1 LEYPK
6 YFGYEVVISN
16 AVFFRKTPTNKIFLT
31 IFTKKMMSTVVKEK
45 IAKPNKLPFLHAQV
59 LQKIYFDL
67 FEHKRTTIEELSEL
81 TDYPKGS
88 IILNDAIE
96 SLEAKGFVDG
106 DIITGFRIP
115 ENCLDLFS
123 KIVKKNDYIHKK
135 YSTNILQFT
144 TPENFTPTLFEE
156 EHTISE
162 LNKYGTVHKW
172 YDYLEDFP
180 FSLIEDKIK
189 EYKVKPNSLVVEPFA
204 GSGTTCISAN
214 FFKSNSVGFDAN
226 PLMTFISEVKTT
238 WDIDLTHYKKQVIKV
253 AEQFLEK
260 IHNYDSLKLKK
271 GFLEN
276 MPRKELNQWLSPAL
290 QKEVNLLKNLI
301 DEISD
306 KKIKNLLLL
315 AMSKSCLDA
324 SYVSF
329 CPGTTFYPFREK
341 EEFWDLFTKKVIQIY
356 DDLQKVQK
364 HNHYGISKL
373 INDTC
378 LNASKYIKSKTIN
391 FIITSPP
398 YPNDL
403 EYTRQTRLEMY
414 LLDFVKNMGDVQQIK
429 KKMVKGST
437 KLIFKESKSEVF
449 ALKFNDVKIVSDKI
463 YEQTKDKNWGFD
475 YPRMVREYFGDM
487 YLCLSEFFPL
497 MKKNAH
503 FLLVVGDQTVK
514 GVYIPVCDILIE
526 MGQEIGY
533 RNCRKELFRMRR
545 STEHN
550 ILLPEEIVI
559 IEK

>member
-1 LEYPK
+1 MTLSLNLLKIKKPTT
-6 YFGYEVVISN
+6 IS
-16 AVFFRKTPTNKIFLT
+16 P
-31 IFTKKMMSTVVKEK
+31 
-45 IAKPNKLPFLHAQV
+45 AKSINPNKLPFLQV
-59 LQKIYFDL
+59 QILQKTYLDL
-67 FEHKRTTIEELSEL
+67 YEKRLTNLEELAKV
-81 TDYPKGS
+81 TDYPEDSK
-88 IILNDAIE
+88 ILKDAID
-96 SLEAKGFVDG
+96 SLVEKGFLEG
-106 DIITGFRIP
+106 DLSNGFSVP
-115 ENCLDLFS
+115 EYCIDLFS
-123 KIVKKNDYIHKK
+123 KIIKKSDYKHKK
-135 YSTNILQFT
+135 YSDKILRFAKFG
-144 TPENFTPTLFEE
+144 NLSLKLFDNEQS
-156 EHTISE
+156 ISD
-162 LNKYGTVHKW
+162 LNKHGVIHKW

-180 FSLIEDKIK
+180 YSLIEDKIK
-189 EYKVKPNSLVVEPFA
+189 EYKIKHNSLVVDPFV
-204 GSGTTCISAN
+204 GSGTTLVSAN
-214 FFKSNSVGFDAN
+214 MFHCNSVGFDAN

-238 WDIDLTHYKKQVIKV
+238 WDFDLTLYKKQVIKV

-260 IHNYDSLKLKK
+260 IHDYDSLKLKK
-271 GFLEN
+271 GFLVN
-276 MPRKELNQWLSPAL
+276 MPRKELNQWLSPSL

-341 EEFWDLFTKKVIQIY
+341 EEFWNLFTKKVLQIHE
-356 DDLQKVQK
+356 DLEKVQR
-364 HNHYGISKL
+364 HNHYGKSKL

-378 LNASKYIKSKTIN
+378 LNASKYIKPKTIN

-414 LLDFVKNMGDVQQIK
+414 LLDFVKNMDDVQQIK

-437 KLIFKESKSEVF
+437 KLIFKESKSEIF
-449 ALKFNDVKIVSDKI
+449 TLKFNEVKIVSDKI

-497 MKKNAH
+497 MKNNAH

-526 MGQEIGY
+526 MAQEIGY
-533 RNCRKELFRMRR
+533 RNCKKELFRMRR
-545 STEHN
+545 STGHN
-550 ILLPEEIVI
+550 VLLPEEIVI

>member
-1 LEYPK
+1 MILA
-6 YFGYEVVISN
+6 I
-16 AVFFRKTPTNKIFLT
+16 T
-31 IFTKKMMSTVVKEK
+31 KEK
-45 IAKPNKLPFLHAQV
+45 IANPNKLPFLQAQI

-67 FEHKRTTIEELSEL
+67 FERKRTTIEELSEL

-88 IILNDAIE
+88 KILNDAIE
-96 SLEAKGFVDG
+96 ALVEKGFLDG
-106 DIITGFRIP
+106 NLITGFSVS
-115 ENCLDLFS
+115 EYCLDLFS
-123 KIVKKNDYIHKK
+123 KIVKKNDYKHKK

-144 TPENFTPTLFEE
+144 TPENFTLKLFEE
-156 EHTISE
+156 EQTISE

-189 EYKVKPNSLVVEPFA
+189 EYKIKPNSLIVEPFA

-214 FFKSNSVGFDAN
+214 FFRCNSIGFDAN

-238 WDIDLTHYKKQVIKV
+238 WDIDLTLYKKQVIKV
-253 AEQFLEK
+253 ASQFLEK
-260 IHNYDSLKLKK
+260 IHHYDSLNFKN

-276 MPRKELNQWLSPAL
+276 MPKKELNQWLSPAL
-290 QKEVNLLKNLI
+290 QKEVNLLKNLS
-301 DEISD
+301 DEIPD
-306 KKIKNLLLL
+306 QKIKKLLLL
-315 AMSKSCLDA
+315 ALSKSCLDA

-341 EEFWDLFTKKVIQIY
+341 EEFWDLLTKKVIQIHE
-356 DDLQKVQK
+356 DLKKVQK
-364 HNHYGISKL
+364 HNHYGKSTL

-378 LNASKYIKSKTIN
+378 LNASKYIKSKSID

-414 LLDFVKNMGDVQQIK
+414 LLDFVKNMDEVKQIK

-437 KLIFKESKSEVF
+437 KLIFKESSSEVF
-449 ALKFNDVKIVSDKI
+449 ALKFKDVKIVSDKI

-487 YLCLSEFFPL
+487 YLCLKEFYPL

-526 MGQEIGY
+526 MAQEIGY
-533 RNCRKELFRMRR
+533 RNCKKELFRMRR
-545 STEHN
+545 STGHN
-550 ILLPEEIVI
+550 VLLPEEIVI

>member
-1 LEYPK
+1 MDIKQSTIGEIIK
-6 YFGYEVVISN
+6 SEKKI
-16 AVFFRKTPTNKIFLT
+16 TN
-31 IFTKKMMSTVVKEK
+31 
-45 IAKPNKLPFLHAQV
+45 PNKLPFLQAQV

-67 FEHKRTTIEELSEL
+67 FEHKRITIEELSKL
-81 TDYPKGS
+81 TDYPKNS
-88 IILNDAIE
+88 KILNDAIE
-96 SLEAKGFVDG
+96 SLDKKGFLDG
-106 DIITGFRIP
+106 NLITGFRIS
-115 ENCLDLFS
+115 ENYLDLFS
-123 KIVKKNDYIHKK
+123 KIVKKNDLNTKK

-144 TPENFTPTLFEE
+144 TSENFTLKLFEE
-156 EHTISE
+156 EQTISE

-189 EYKVKPNSLVVEPFA
+189 EYKIKPNSLVVEPFA
-204 GSGTTCISAN
+204 GSGTTCVSAN
-214 FFKSNSVGFDAN
+214 FFRCNSIGFDAN

-238 WDIDLTHYKKQVIKV
+238 WDIDLTLYKKQVIKI

-260 IHNYDSLKLKK
+260 IHNYDSLKLAK

-276 MPRKELNQWLSPAL
+276 MPKKELNQWISPTL
-290 QKEVNLLKNLI
+290 QKEVNLLKNSVDRI
-301 DEISD
+301 CD

-315 AMSKSCLDA
+315 ALSKSCLDA
-324 SYVSF
+324 SYASF

-341 EEFWDLFTKKVIQIY
+341 EEFWDLFTKKAIQIY
-356 DDLQKVQK
+356 EDLEKVQK
-364 HNHYGISKL
+364 HNHYGKSKL
-373 INDTC
+373 IDDTC
-378 LNASKYIKSKTIN
+378 LKAAKYIKPNTID
-391 FIITSPP
+391 FIVTSPP

-403 EYTRQTRLEMY
+403 EYTRQTRLELY
-414 LLDFVKNMGDVQQIK
+414 LLNFVKNMDDVQRIK

-449 ALKFNDVKIVSDKI
+449 ALKFNDVKIVSGKV

-475 YPRMVREYFGDM
+475 YPRMIREYFGDM

-526 MGQEIGY
+526 MAQEIGY
-533 RNCRKELFRMRR
+533 RNCKKELFRMRR
-545 STEHN
+545 STGHN